1 MYKKNFYYSISI
13 VVILLVSV
21 AIFNLMLDPS
31 NLFSNKTITYA
42 VNEMVKG
49 HNIKGLKNW
58 DEMALKKLF
67 IKSAENKPKVV
78 VLGSSRSM
86 EINSKLLGV
95 PLHNYSVSGG
105 RMEKLISLW
114 WVSRKANPDIQKY
127 IICVDDWTFVDK
139 PKEPYVNDEDFDNAY
154 NFLMDKQHNKAYSLG
169 FGKYGQLISWE
180 YFSASKRLWR
190 NTRDSGLKIETT
202 EAWIAETP
210 ILRNDGSYHHGIKIN
225 NVSAYELDQK
235 VKIHITSSLLNWLG
249 RKEKI
254 NDSRRQLFER
264 WINCMISENKQIVFW
279 LPPYHPRVYN
289 AILESDDYKI
299 VLDSERY
306 LRGYAADRGIKV
318 LGSYNPGLLD
328 LAQNDFFDGMHMKEE
343 SMDNLLRGKL

>member
-1 MYKKNFYYSISI
+1 MYKKNFYYSIGI

-31 NLFSNKTITYA
+31 NLFSNKAITYA

-114 WVSRKANPDIQKY
+114 WASRKVNPDIQKY
-127 IICVDDWTFVDK
+127 IICIDDWTFVDK
-139 PKEPYVNDEDFDNAY
+139 PKEPYVNDEDFDNAHA
-154 NFLMDKQHNKAYSLG
+154 FLMGKGNNRSYSLG
-169 FGKYGQLISWE
+169 LNKYGQLISWK
-180 YFSASKRLWR
+180 YFMASKKILQ
-190 NTRDSGLKIETT
+190 NTQNGGLKVEETD
-202 EAWIAETP
+202 AWISETP
-210 ILRNDGSYHHGIKIN
+210 ILRYDGSYHHGGIIN
-225 NVSAYELDQK
+225 NVSAEELDKK
-235 VKIHITSSLLNWLG
+235 VKEHITSSLPNWLG

-254 NDSRRQLFER
+254 SDSRRQLFER
-264 WINCMISENKQIVFW
+264 WINCMISEKKQIVFW
-279 LPPYHPRVYN
+279 LPPYHPEVYN
-289 AILESDDYKI
+289 SVLVNGDYKV
-299 VLDSERY
+299 VLDTERY
-306 LRGYAADRGIKV
+306 LREYAASKGIKV
-318 LGSYNPGLLD
+318 LGSYNPSLLE
-328 LAQNDFFDGMHMKEE
+328 LTEHDFFDGMHMKEK
-343 SMDNLLRGKL
+343 SMDAYLGDKL

>member
-1 MYKKNFYYSISI
+1 MYKKNFYYSIGI

-31 NLFSNKTITYA
+31 NLFSNKTIIYA

-114 WVSRKANPDIQKY
+114 WVSRKDNPGIQKY

-154 NFLMDKQHNKAYSLG
+154 SFLMGKGNNRSYSLG
-169 FGKYGQLISWE
+169 LSKYGQLVSWE
-180 YFSASKRLWR
+180 YFLASKRLWR
-190 NTRDSGLKIETT
+190 DTRDSGLKVEAT
-202 EAWIAETP
+202 EAWISETP
-210 ILRNDGSYHHGIKIN
+210 ILRYDGSRHNGTKIN
-225 NVSAYELDQK
+225 SVSAKELDQK
-235 VKIHITSSLLNWLG
+235 VKKHITSSLPNWLG

-264 WINCMISENKQIVFW
+264 WIDCMISENKQIVFW
-279 LPPYHPRVYN
+279 LPPYHPSVYN

-306 LRGYAADRGIKV
+306 LREYAASKGIKV
-318 LGSYNPGLLD
+318 LGSYNPSLLGIT
-328 LAQNDFFDGMHMKEE
+328 QNDFFDGMHMKEG
-343 SMDNLLRGKL
+343 SMDNLLKGKL